1 MRTGIKNIKLSP
13 KEKAIERALV
23 RGEYRSA
30 GQMEFKS
37 IADAIAHR
45 KKDAVLNIR
54 VNRQDLEDIKQKAQH
69 LGVPYQ
75 SFISE
80 LLHHFAV

>member
-1 MRTGIKNIKLSP
+1 MKKIKLSA
-13 KEKAIERALV
+13 KEKAIENALV
-23 RGEYRSA
+23 KGEYRSVS
-30 GQMEFKS
+30 QTEFQS
-37 IADAIAHR
+37 IAAAVARR

-54 VNRQDLEDIKQKAQH
+54 VNRQDLDSLKQKARN

-80 LLHHFAV
+80 LLHHYSV

>member
-1 MRTGIKNIKLSP
+1 MKKIKLSL
-13 KEKAIERALV
+13 KEKMLEKALI
-23 RGEYRSA
+23 RGEYRAASQA
-30 GQMEFKS
+30 ELQS
-37 IADAIAHR
+37 IASAIARR

-54 VNRQDLEDIKQKAQH
+54 VNHQDLEDLKQKAQD

-80 LLHHFAV
+80 LLHHFAA

>member
-1 MRTGIKNIKLSP
+1 MKKIKLSK
-13 KEKAIERALV
+13 KEKAIEKALV
-23 RGEYRSA
+23 RGEYHSVSRT
-30 GQMEFKS
+30 EFQS
-37 IADAIAHR
+37 IAEAIGRR

-54 VNRQDLEDIKQKAQH
+54 INRQDLEGLQEKARH